1 MYDKNKPLIVVSIID
16 NSNLCG
22 GVDKKDL
29 KNLNINL
36 PITIT
41 EKTKRYI
48 PIKLKK
54 LVIRFCF
61 TMCQNLS
68 S

>member
-29 KNLNINL
+29 KNLNINYHYRKDKKVH
-36 PITIT
+36 PN
-41 EKTKRYI
+41 KT
-48 PIKLKK
+48 
-54 LVIRFCF
+54 
-61 TMCQNLS
+61 
-68 S
+68 

>member
-1 MYDKNKPLIVVSIID
+1 MYDKNKPLIVVSNID
-16 NSNLCG
+16 NSNGCG
-22 GVDKKDL
+22 GVERKDL

-36 PITIT
+36 PITII
-41 EKTKRYI
+41 EKMKINI

-54 LVIRFCF
+54 LVIRLCF
-61 TMCQNLS
+61 TVCQNFS